1 MARNCLHGF
10 VLFEEG
16 SKNATRL
23 RLSYEQR
30 VKPHHIWNW
39 ITSHPRIVI
48 PIVAAFL
55 AAFTVVVFDPIRE
68 FFVKV
73 CFSRSSHATHIA
85 NLPPDTRPEVI

>member
-48 PIVAAFL
+48 PIIAAYL

-73 CFSRSSHATHIA
+73 CFLPTIA
-85 NLPPDTRPEVI
+85 RHPYC